1 MKRFRFAGS
10 RVVKTGVAIFVT
22 ALLCQLLHWPPVF
35 AVITAIVTIEP
46 TAADSIKK
54 GIIRFPAS
62 AIGSAYAVIFISLFG
77 NSPITYTLAAVFT
90 IATCFQLRLHAGL
103 LVATLTAVAMV
114 EVIHGNYFAAFF
126 IRLGTTTIGLIVSTL
141 VNMFVLPPDYT
152 KEIIGNVQGIS
163 RKTGVVFAKVFGDVL
178 QNRHDEDEADR
189 QMIVGLDKKIHQTET
204 LIRFQKDES
213 KYHPLMG
220 NDKFSFHHAR
230 DQLANLRLINYH
242 LDNLINTPLQDIN
255 WTSAEKALILNAIND
270 LADSLQNAAEYD
282 PSKHQEQF
290 RQLTKLFWEDSEEI
304 TKKNKQHPTH
314 FPPEL
319 IIMYELLA
327 IYNLVTKFF
336 RPAE

>member
-1 MKRFRFAGS
+1 
-10 RVVKTGVAIFVT
+10 
-22 ALLCQLLHWPPVF
+22 
-35 AVITAIVTIEP
+35 
-46 TAADSIKK
+46 
-54 GIIRFPAS
+54 
-62 AIGSAYAVIFISLFG
+62 
-77 NSPITYTLAAVFT
+77 
-90 IATCFQLRLHAGL
+90 
-103 LVATLTAVAMV
+103 
-114 EVIHGNYFAAFF
+114 
-126 IRLGTTTIGLIVSTL
+126 
-141 VNMFVLPPDYT
+141 
-152 KEIIGNVQGIS
+152 
-163 RKTGVVFAKVFGDVL
+163 
-178 QNRHDEDEADR
+178 
-189 QMIVGLDKKIHQTET
+189 

-230 DQLANLRLINYH
+230 GQLANLRLINYH
-242 LDNLINTPLQDIN
+242 LDNLINTPLQNIN
-255 WTSAEKALILNAIND
+255 WTSAEKELILSAIND

-282 PSKHQEQF
+282 PAKHQEQF